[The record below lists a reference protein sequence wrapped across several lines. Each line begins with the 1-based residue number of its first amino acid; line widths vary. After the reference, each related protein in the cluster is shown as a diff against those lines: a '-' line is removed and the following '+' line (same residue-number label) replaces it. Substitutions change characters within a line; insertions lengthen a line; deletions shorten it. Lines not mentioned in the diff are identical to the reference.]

1 MQIRHWLHFSMRNL
15 QSDLLKWQSV
25 FLPFS
30 SVRRDCILKLFQQRV
45 LGLAMKNILIALL
58 LLLLAIYVGADFFNH
73 SMNLSFSGDGDSW
86 EWTSSG
92 ADLLIAIPVL
102 LIVGAILFFVFS
114 GVAILIL
121 AIGLFAVLACL
132 LPALISLAVPVLMV
146 YLLYLLIRKAKSA

>member
-1 MQIRHWLHFSMRNL
+1 
-15 QSDLLKWQSV
+15 
-25 FLPFS
+25 
-30 SVRRDCILKLFQQRV
+30 
-45 LGLAMKNILIALL
+45 MKNILIALL

-73 SMNLSFSGDGDSW
+73 GMNLSFSGDGDNW

-92 ADLLIAIPVL
+92 ADALIAIPVL

-114 GVAILIL
+114 GVAVLIL

-146 YLLYLLIRKAKSA
+146 YLLYLLIRKAKSV